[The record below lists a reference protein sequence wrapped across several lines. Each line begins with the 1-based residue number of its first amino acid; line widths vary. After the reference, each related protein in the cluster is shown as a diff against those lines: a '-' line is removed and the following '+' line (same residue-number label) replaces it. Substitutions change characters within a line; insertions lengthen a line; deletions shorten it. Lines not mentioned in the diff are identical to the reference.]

1 MFVKTSDTSNATGNL
16 TISSQPSGNVRRFE
30 FSPSRDFWAVR
41 NIDNSQTTTVTLTF
55 VPDGNGEVTHLDLD
69 FIKISVSNAR

>member
-1 MFVKTSDTSNATGNL
+1 MFVKSSDTSNATGNL
-16 TISSQPSGNVRRFE
+16 TVSSQPSGNVRRFE

-41 NIDNSQTTTVTLTF
+41 DIDDSQKTTVTLTF
-55 VPDGNGEVTHLDLD
+55 VPDETGELTHLDID

>member
-16 TISSQPSGNVRRFE
+16 TVSSQPSGNVRRFE

-41 NIDNSQTTTVTLTF
+41 DIDDTQKTTVTLTF
-55 VPDGNGEVTHLDLD
+55 VPDATGELTHLDID

>member
-16 TISSQPSGNVRRFE
+16 TVSSQPSGNVRRFE

-41 NIDNSQTTTVTLTF
+41 DIDDTQKTTVTLTF
-55 VPDGNGEVTHLDLD
+55 VPDETGELTHLDID

>member
-16 TISSQPSGNVRRFE
+16 TVSSQPSGNVRRFE
-30 FSPSRDFWAVR
+30 LSPSRDFWAVR
-41 NIDNSQTTTVTLTF
+41 DIDDTQKTTVTLTF
-55 VPDGNGEVTHLDLD
+55 VPDETGELTHLDID